1 MPVFVRLMTLF
12 RSHACTV
19 FVFETLA
26 KSGRSL
32 SCESEKAVA
41 TQSFCFALLVNQQI
55 SITDFAGRVLC
66 TLWLGL
72 G

>member
-1 MPVFVRLMTLF
+1 LF

-41 TQSFCFALLVNQQI
+41 AHSFCFALLVHQHI
-55 SITDFAGRVLC
+55 SITDFAELVLC
-66 TLWLGL
+66 TL
-72 G
+72 